1 MSANEFETRYLGKF
15 INTMPQLVQVQ
26 FESCRTPGTYGGGS
40 YTYIADNPLAVGDI
54 VNCPTK
60 YGERQAKVVRTDV
73 PIGEIQCRVRDLQKI
88 TGQAIPG
95 GDLFSS
101 FFD

>member
-1 MSANEFETRYLGKF
+1 MSGNEFVTKYLGKF
-15 INTMPQLVQVQ
+15 GNNLPDLVQVQ
-26 FESCRTPGTYGGGS
+26 FESHANPGTFSGGN

-60 YGERQAKVVRTDV
+60 YGDRQAQVVRTGV
-73 PIGEIQCRVRDLQKI
+73 PIAEIPCRVGQLRHI
-88 TGQAIPG
+88 TAPAAPAC
-95 GDLFSS
+95 DLFAS